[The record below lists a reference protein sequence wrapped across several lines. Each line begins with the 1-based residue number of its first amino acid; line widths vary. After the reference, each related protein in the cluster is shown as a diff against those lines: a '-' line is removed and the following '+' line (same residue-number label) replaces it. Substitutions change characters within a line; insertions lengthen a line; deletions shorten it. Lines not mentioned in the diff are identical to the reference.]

1 MKIERHLPTDALT
14 PFIKAFMILESEQPT
29 ENRIL
34 PDTSIVLAF
43 RFKGSVSDKVQ
54 DNNYTLPS
62 SVITGLRKSP
72 QLICYSDKTAN
83 LLVVFKEGGAAAIF
97 KEPMHE
103 LFGQSLSLDELI
115 PRYQLQLIE
124 EQLNEADNNQ
134 QRISIVE
141 RFLFSMLNERRTDQL
156 IDHAIKQIK
165 IAKGDIRIKNLVSN
179 LSLSL
184 DPFEKRFRRAVGIS
198 PKQFADIIRLRNLI
212 DHYSASESLTN
223 MALTS
228 GYFDQAHFIKDFRS
242 FTGLAPQQFFRSATW
257 W

>member
-1 MKIERHLPTDALT
+1 MKIEHYIPTNTLK
-14 PFIKAFMILESEQPT
+14 PFITAFMVLETEQGT
-29 ENRIL
+29 ENKVL

-43 RFKGSVSDKVQ
+43 RFKGSVSYKEH
-54 DNNYTLPS
+54 DNNHNLPS

-72 QLICYSDKTAN
+72 RLICYSDKAAC
-83 LLVVFKEGGAAAIF
+83 LLVIFKEGGAAAIF
-97 KEPMHE
+97 KEPLHE

-115 PRYQLQLIE
+115 PRNQLQRIE

-141 RFLFSMLNERRTDQL
+141 RFLFSMLNERGTDQL

-165 IAKGDIRIKNLVSN
+165 MAKGDIKIRNMVRSLP
-179 LSLSL
+179 LSL
-184 DPFEKRFRRAVGIS
+184 DPFEKRFRRVVGIS

-242 FTGLAPQQFFRSATW
+242 FTGLAPQQFFRSAAW